1 MPHERHLVVF
11 SGAGLSAD
19 SGIATFRGADGLW
32 ENHSIDEVCNY
43 NTWER
48 NSESVHRFYNARRVK
63 LAEVQPN
70 PMHRLLA
77 NWQTRVRTTLI
88 TQNIDDLLERAGATN
103 VLHVHGFL
111 TEMRCLTCEAAW
123 DIGTTTWDP
132 SKDRCPSCNSGDRV
146 KPNVVFFNE
155 PAPLYEPMANVF
167 ASLGRDD
174 VLVVI
179 GTDGVV
185 VPIGRIAEQLPCRKV
200 LNNLVPVAPDDF
212 VPGMVHP
219 KQFDRTI
226 FKPAAEAAGEL
237 DEIVTSW
244 MAAWSGSGL

>member
-1 MPHERHLVVF
+1 MTHERHLVVF

-32 ENHSIDEVCNY
+32 ENHSIDEVCNFD
-43 NTWER
+43 TWEANR
-48 NSESVHRFYNARRVK
+48 QSVHGFYNARRVA
-63 LAEVQPN
+63 LAGVAPN

-77 NWQTRVRTTLI
+77 GWQSRFRTTLV
-88 TQNIDDLLERAGATN
+88 TQNIDDLLERAGATE

-111 TEMRCLTCEAAW
+111 TEMRCLACGAVW
-123 DIGTTTWDP
+123 DIGATAWDP
-132 SKDRCPSCNSGDRV
+132 STDRCPSCGSLEGV

-155 PAPLYEPMANVF
+155 PAPLYEPMADVF
-167 ASLGRDD
+167 ASLGPDD

-179 GTDGVV
+179 GTDGAV
-185 VPIGRIAEQLPCRKV
+185 VPIGRIAERLRCRKA
-200 LNNLVPVAPDDF
+200 LNNLEPIAPEDF
-212 VPGMVHP
+212 VPGMVSP
-219 KQFDRTI
+219 RQFDRTL
-226 FKPAAEAAGEL
+226 FKPAAQAVGEL

>member
-1 MPHERHLVVF
+1 MPHQRHLVVF

-43 NTWER
+43 DTWER
-48 NSESVHRFYNARRVK
+48 NRESVHRFYNARRAA

-77 NWQTRVRTTLI
+77 NWQTRFRTTLI
-88 TQNIDDLLERAGATN
+88 TQNIDDLLERAGARD
-103 VLHVHGFL
+103 VLHVHGVL
-111 TEMRCLTCEAAW
+111 SEMRCLACGSVW
-123 DIGTTTWDP
+123 DIGPKAWDP
-132 SKDRCPSCNSGDRV
+132 SEERCPTCGSRDRV

-155 PAPLYEPMANVF
+155 PAPLYKPMSEILGA
-167 ASLGRDD
+167 LGRDD

-179 GTDGVV
+179 GTDGAV
-185 VPIGRIAEQLPCRKV
+185 VPIGQIAERLPCRKV
-200 LNNLVPVAPDDF
+200 LNNLEPVAPENF
-212 VPGMVHP
+212 VPGMVMP
-219 KQFDRTI
+219 RQFDRTL
-226 FKPAAEAAGEL
+226 FKPAAKVVGEL
-237 DEIVTSW
+237 DEIVTGW